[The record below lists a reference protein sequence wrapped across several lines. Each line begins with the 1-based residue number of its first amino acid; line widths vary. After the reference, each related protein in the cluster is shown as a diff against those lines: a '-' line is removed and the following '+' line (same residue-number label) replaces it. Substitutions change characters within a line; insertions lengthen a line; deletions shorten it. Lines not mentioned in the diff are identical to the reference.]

1 MCNLVFTFKIRIYL
15 FHKKPFFQK
24 NNTWRRT
31 CLFNC
36 HFLMLNCLLFI
47 QPPKNLCFVT
57 PLTLFVLSSATDEF
71 LKYILDK
78 KVCTLDTFFRQIKSF
93 IRYHFAFVFGLQ
105 TYYLIDFSK
114 IYQLK
119 GLESKKKTK
128 QNLMSNLI
136 WRKDESSVPIQYTYT
151 Y

>member
-78 KVCTLDTFFRQIKSF
+78 KVCSMYQSYIPLESIGTKYF
-93 IRYHFAFVFGLQ
+93 
-105 TYYLIDFSK
+105 
-114 IYQLK
+114 QLK
-119 GLESKKKTK
+119 KITYITSWRAQLWWEVVTKLE
-128 QNLMSNLI
+128 I
-136 WRKDESSVPIQYTYT
+136 CSVWTEHQA
-151 Y
+151 